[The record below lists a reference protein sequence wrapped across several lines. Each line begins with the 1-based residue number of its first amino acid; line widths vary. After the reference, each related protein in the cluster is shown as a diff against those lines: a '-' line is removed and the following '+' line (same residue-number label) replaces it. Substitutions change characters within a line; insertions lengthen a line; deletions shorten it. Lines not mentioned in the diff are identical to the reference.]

1 MTFLADSALKS
12 SLLLGAALALLPL
25 LRRTSAALRHWIF
38 AAALACVAPMP
49 LLTVIAPSWQL
60 PMAAASMV
68 RTAPPFSG
76 LVTVA
81 VAPQP
86 KLYPTTYARAGE
98 GVPAADIPARRGANV
113 PAIVRAVWATG
124 VILSA
129 ATLLVGFGR
138 LRRLAR
144 RAERVQN
151 RRWIDLAAAIG
162 YGIGIK
168 RRVRL
173 LVSDHPAMLVTWGLR
188 RPTILLPSL
197 ARRWSDER
205 LRVVLL
211 HELAHVRRG
220 DWLMQ
225 IVAEIVRG
233 LNWFNPIVWL
243 ACRQLRSESERAC
256 DDAVLNG
263 GIAPADYA
271 SHLVDLARALSAHR
285 RPLLPAPAMARA
297 SGLEGRVAAML
308 NPRVNRRPLTPRA
321 RIVVVVVLLSA
332 ALSVAGVRAQ
342 HFSTLSGTLVD
353 QTNAILPNV
362 TVSLANDAAQ
372 TRHEVRTDRTGHFEL
387 PGLPDGDY
395 RLTIDQPGFAP
406 VREPIVIAGRDVVR
420 TMQLLVGDLHET
432 ILITAGAKTA
442 SPDPA
447 SRQAALAYA
456 AERSRKVAER
466 CSAGDGLVDGNI
478 GGNIMAPTKIAD
490 FKPRYP
496 EGLQVAK
503 VSGLVT
509 LDALIGTDGTI
520 RDVRVVSGDPDL
532 AAAASEAVHQW
543 QFSPTYLNCSPVE
556 FRMGILAKFVA
567 Q

>member
-1 MTFLADSALKS
+1 MTFFADSALKV
-12 SLLLGAALALLPL
+12 SLLLGTALALMPL
-25 LRRTSAALRHWIF
+25 LRRASAALRHWIL
-38 AAALACVAPMP
+38 AAALACIAPMP
-49 LLTVIAPSWQL
+49 LLTVVAPPWQL
-60 PMAAASMV
+60 PIGAASMV
-68 RTAPPFSG
+68 RTPPPVSG
-76 LVTVA
+76 LATVA
-81 VAPQP
+81 FAPQP
-86 KLYPTTYARAGE
+86 KLDPAAYGGAGE
-98 GVPAADIPARRGANV
+98 AEPAADVLVRGGPKV
-113 PAIVRAVWATG
+113 PAIVRVVWAAG
-124 VILSA
+124 VIVSA
-129 ATLLVGFGR
+129 ATLLVGFVR

-144 RAERVQN
+144 CAERLQN

-162 YGIGIK
+162 HEVGIN
-168 RRVRL
+168 RCVRL
-173 LVSDHPAMLVTWGLR
+173 LVSHHPAMLVTWGLR
-188 RPTILLPSL
+188 RPTIMLPSV
-197 ARRWSDER
+197 ARGWSDDR

-220 DWLMQ
+220 DWLIQ

-243 ACRQLRSESERAC
+243 TCRQLRCESERAC

-271 SHLVDLARALSAHR
+271 SHLVELARALSAHH
-285 RPLLPAPAMARA
+285 RPFLPAPAMARS
-297 SGLEGRVAAML
+297 SGLEGRIVAML
-308 NPRVNRRPLTPRA
+308 NARVNRRPLTRRT

-332 ALSVAGVRAQ
+332 ALSVAGLRAQ

-362 TVSLANDAAQ
+362 TLSLTNAAAQ
-372 TRHEVRTDRTGHFEL
+372 TKHEVRTDRTGHFEL

-395 RLTIDQPGFAP
+395 RLAIDEPGFAP
-406 VREPIVIAGRDVVR
+406 VREAITIAGRDVVR

-432 ILITAGAKTA
+432 IVITAGAKTA

-447 SRQAALAYA
+447 SQQAALAYA

-466 CSAGDGLVDGNI
+466 CSAGGGLVDGNV

-496 EGLQVAK
+496 EGLQAAK
-503 VSGLVT
+503 VSGVVT

-532 AAAASEAVHQW
+532 GAAASEAVRQW

-556 FRMGILAKFVA
+556 VRMGILAKFVA